1 MKHDSAHHARRFAVF
16 CEQVLAPAVIDVRQ
30 PVRVEAFATERPIPH
45 DDAIGRTFEPVSPG
59 WRFGPGWSG
68 AWFRISAEIPA
79 ALVGRPAF
87 LRFST
92 GTEALLWQDGQPRHG
107 LDVNH
112 DTAPLAT
119 AAKPGGAIIAH
130 VEAVCSRPFGTTLFE
145 WDDRDARAR
154 WVDPQPGC
162 LEYCEIVG
170 IREPVWRLWRSM
182 EFGRELLA
190 LLPPDSER
198 TNALRRGLDEVL
210 RLVRPDDVAGS
221 CSIATERFAAVLR
234 GAGGVRGRSIAVGH
248 AHIDTAWLWPI
259 AETRRKCLRSFSTVL
274 SLMDRLERF
283 GFICSQ
289 AQQYDWVERDSPGLF
304 ERIRSRVREGRWE
317 PIGGM
322 WVEPDAN
329 LPSGESLIR
338 QMLHA
343 DRLWRRQ
350 FGDSVRQCVAFQPDT
365 FGFPASLPQILRLG
379 GLDTFITNKLCWSDA
394 NEFPNVHFTW
404 RGIDGTEILSH
415 QTPGG
420 DYNAVNT
427 PRELLRAER
436 TDARLNSTGAREWLT
451 PFGYGD
457 GGGGP
462 TENSILYAELAGDAE
477 GLPKLEFGRADEFCR
492 RLHEARRAD
501 AASGRP
507 WPVWDG
513 ELYLENHRGVL
524 TTQAWL
530 KRANREAERDL
541 RLAEWLT
548 WFGPAAPDTSV
559 SAASAAA
566 LHGAWERLLTLQFHD
581 ILPGTSIPQVY
592 DDARR
597 DLAEIDAACGQ
608 VRDSALQS
616 WVAGADTRGM
626 KRPALVLNGAS
637 ATRCAVIEH
646 QGALHAVE
654 RIPAMGARV
663 VDLEAGAATSHG
675 DAPASASGRT
685 LRNGILH
692 AEIDE
697 VGRIAVLRR
706 NEGRNTAQAPL
717 NQLVL
722 YDDRP
727 RHYDAWDIDPE
738 HFTTARAV
746 DSPAASIRVVESG
759 GLRAS
764 IEVQRALG
772 ASSRMTQRY
781 VLAAG
786 SPRIEI
792 RTTVDWHEDRT
803 LLRALF
809 PLDIRARSATYEIQ
823 FGTLER
829 PAHRSN
835 PWDAARFEVCAHRW
849 MDVSQPGCGV
859 ALLNDGKYGHSCD
872 GGTAGLTLLRSPRFP
887 DPQADRGRHEFTYA
901 LQPHDGDWRAAGI
914 DRGAEFLNTPLI
926 VHELPRNQSGSWTEW
941 SPVEVEAIGAG
952 AVSVSAM
959 KRAYDD
965 EGRILRIAEVRGGRA
980 AVRLRWRLPVR
991 NVTPV
996 DALERPLPPES
1007 EFFPRGISHDAA
1019 AGETRFELSPYR
1031 IVSLAL
1037 H

>member
-1 MKHDSAHHARRFAVF
+1 MKHESAHHARRFAVF
-16 CEQVLAPAVIDVRQ
+16 SEQVLAPAVIDVRHPARIEAYATAHPVPHNEAICGNFQ
-30 PVRVEAFATERPIPH
+30 PVAA
-45 DDAIGRTFEPVSPG
+45 G

-68 AWFRISAEIPA
+68 AWFRISGEVPA
-79 ALVGRPAF
+79 ALAGRAVW

-112 DTAPLAT
+112 DTVPLT
-119 AAKPGGAIIAH
+119 RGAKPGDALAVH

-154 WVDPQPGC
+154 WSDPQPGC
-162 LEYCEIVG
+162 LEYCEFVG

-182 EFGRELLA
+182 EFARELLA
-190 LLPPDSER
+190 LLPPDAAR
-198 TNALRRGLDEVL
+198 TNALRRGLDDVL
-210 RLVRPDDVAGS
+210 RIVRPDDVPGS
-221 CSIATERFAAVLR
+221 SRAAMECLVESLR
-234 GAGGVRGRSIAVGH
+234 GAGGARGRSTAVGH

-274 SLMDRLERF
+274 SLMERF
-283 GFICSQ
+283 PQLRFICSQ
-289 AQQYDWVERDSPGLF
+289 AQQYAWVERDSPALLK
-304 ERIRSRVREGRWE
+304 RIADRVREGRWE

-329 LPSGESLIR
+329 LPSGESLLR

-350 FGDSVRQCVAFQPDT
+350 LGDAARQSVAFLPDT

-379 GLDTFITNKLCWSDA
+379 GLDTFVTNKLCWSDA
-394 NEFPNVHFTW
+394 NEFPHVHFTW
-404 RGIDGTEILSH
+404 RGIDGAEILAH

-427 PRELLRAER
+427 PRELLRAEQ
-436 TDARLNSTGAREWLT
+436 TNARLNHTAAQEWLT

-462 TENSILYAELAGDAE
+462 TDSSILYAELAADTE
-477 GLPKLEFGRADEFCR
+477 GLPQLAFGRADELCR
-492 RLHEARRAD
+492 RLHAARRD
-501 AASGRP
+501 AAQGGRP

-541 RLAEWLT
+541 RTAEWLT
-548 WFGPAAPDTSV
+548 WFGPAGAD
-559 SAASAAA
+559 SAAGAESAQA
-566 LHGAWERLLTLQFHD
+566 LHDAWERLLTIQFHD

-597 DLAEIDAACGQ
+597 DLADIDASCRR
-608 VRDSALQS
+608 VRDTALAR
-616 WVAGADTRGM
+616 WAAGADTRGM
-626 KRPALVLNGAS
+626 KRPALVLNPAS
-637 ATRCAVIEH
+637 AMRCAVIEH
-646 QGALHAVE
+646 RGELHEVA
-654 RIPAMGARV
+654 RIPALGARV
-663 VDLEAGAATSHG
+663 VDLDAASLSTG
-675 DAPASASGRT
+675 TDAPATADGRT

-692 AEIDE
+692 VEIDE
-697 VGRIAVLRR
+697 AGRIGVLRR
-706 NEGRNTAQAPL
+706 AAGRNVARAPL
-717 NQLVL
+717 NQLTL
-722 YDDRP
+722 FDDRP
-727 RHYDAWDIDPE
+727 RQYDAWDIDPE
-738 HFTTARAV
+738 HLETAREV
-746 DSPAASIRVVESG
+746 RSPAESIRVVESS

-772 ASSRMTQRY
+772 AASRITQRY

-786 SPRIEI
+786 SPRLEI
-792 RTTVDWHEDRT
+792 CTTIDWHEDRT

-809 PLDIRARSATYEIQ
+809 PLDIRTRSATYEIQ
-823 FGTLER
+823 FGTIER
-829 PAHRSN
+829 TAHRSN

-872 GGTAGLTLLRSPRFP
+872 DGTMGLTLLRSPRFP
-887 DPQADRGRHEFTYA
+887 DPNADRGRHEFTYA
-901 LQPHDGDWRAAGI
+901 LQPHDGDWRTAGI

-926 VHELPRNQSGSWTEW
+926 VHELPRNQSGSWTDW
-941 SPVEVEAIGAG
+941 SPVDVETSGDG
-952 AVSVSAM
+952 AVIVSAM
-959 KRAYDD
+959 KRAFDD
-965 EGRILRIAEVRGGRA
+965 DRRILRIAETRGGRTP
-980 AVRLRWRLPVR
+980 VKLRWRIPVGH
-991 NVTPV
+991 VAPV
-996 DALERPLPPES
+996 DALERPLPPDS
-1007 EFFPRGISHDAA
+1007 EFYPNGISHDAA
-1019 AGETRFELSPYR
+1019 AGVTTLDLPPYR
-1031 IVSLAL
+1031 IVTLSLS
-1037 H
+1037 